1 MTTYDHI
8 QELKAEHAVV
18 IDHAERREI
27 EVEIATAKAKLAEEE
42 AAFQALIADE
52 PPH

>member
-18 IDHAERREI
+18 LDHAERREI
-27 EVEIATAKAKLAEEE
+27 EVEIAMAEAKLAEVE
-42 AAFQALIADE
+42 AAFEALIDAE